1 MGGWVRKRD
10 DIEHT
15 PDLPV
20 GSRVDPHALVLEF
33 RISTI

>member
-1 MGGWVRKRD
+1 MDGWARERED
-10 DIEHT
+10 TEHT
-15 PDLPV
+15 PDSPV